1 MYLQQYPSAYGWQE
15 LYLPFVHHRR
25 VRWQSFLLPAAL
37 LYWEY
42 LLPDYGYSSSAPSI
56 THYGRNPIVV
66 FILYGN
72 SRIANLYQM
81 EVSLDSLFLDVTF
94 YSFCDH

>member
-42 LLPDYGYSSSAPSI
+42 LLPDYGYSSSAL
-56 THYGRNPIVV
+56 HYALWEKPDCGIH
-66 FILYGN
+66 YGN
-72 SRIANLYQM
+72 SKIANLYQM

>member
-42 LLPDYGYSSSAPSI
+42 LLPDYGYSSSAL
-56 THYGRNPIVV
+56 HYALWEKPDCGI
-66 FILYGN
+66 
-72 SRIANLYQM
+72 
-81 EVSLDSLFLDVTF
+81 DSLWE
-94 YSFCDH
+94 